1 MIGSS
6 GADIIY
12 SDERELTDFEMINLN
27 SKKNSIPVEY
37 FRKNLFNATTRESKE
52 LRRLKT
58 IYDDGEN
65 KVMVNRSLH
74 QNHRDLLSILF
85 TESKE
90 IITQKDGALII
101 KTNLY
106 QIAKH
111 MGYKKP
117 GDAIHLVKSYLYDLR
132 NTEMTFKSKSEN
144 VVFDEK
150 GGHRLIGEYE
160 YNTKDGDYL
169 IYIQAKTNKY
179 KILNFAVEIPKKIN
193 RKIIAIPNKLAK
205 TKALVSYILSNKA
218 LKNGISFTSVCDKL
232 DITEVDNKS
241 RFKRELKENADLLS
255 DFNIYYDVETNII
268 KYEQLCDIKFHR
280 AIDKSEIL
288 SKLENA
294 EQLVEEV
301 KEIPQQQLEA
311 PNLQAKEIERYIGKY
326 IKHKSNDVFG
336 SDNVAISK
344 IVEYQEQE
352 NDSNIIFYRLK
363 IESNLEGTQIT
374 TKWLSLDDIK
384 NIEER
389 GFISEKEYF

>member
-1 MIGSS
+1 MQGILC
-6 GADIIY
+6 ADIIY
-12 SDERELTDFEMINLN
+12 NDERELTDFEIINLN

-74 QNHRDLLSILF
+74 QKHRDLLSILF
-85 TESKE
+85 TENKE
-90 IITQKDGALII
+90 IITQKDGSLII

-111 MGYKKP
+111 MGYSKP
-117 GDAIHLVKSYLYDLR
+117 GDAIHLVKDYLYDLR
-132 NTEMTFKSKSEN
+132 NTEMTFKSKNEN
-144 VVFDEK
+144 VVYDEK

-160 YNTKDGDYL
+160 YNSTDGDYL

-218 LKNGISFTSVCDKL
+218 LKNGISFASVCDKL

-241 RFKRELKENADLLS
+241 RFKRELKENAKLLS

-288 SKLENA
+288 SKIGNIELIEDLELPH
-294 EQLVEEV
+294 QS
-301 KEIPQQQLEA
+301 EA
-311 PNLQAKEIERYIGKY
+311 PNLEAKEIERYLGKY
-326 IKHKSNDVFG
+326 IKHASKDVLG
-336 SDNVAISK
+336 KDNVAISK
-344 IVEYQEQE
+344 IVEYEEEE
-352 NDSNIIFYRLK
+352 NDSNIKFYRLK
-363 IESNLEGTQIT
+363 IESNIEGTRIF
-374 TKWLSLDDIK
+374 TKWLLLDEIK

>member
-1 MIGSS
+1 MIGSI

-74 QNHRDLLSILF
+74 QKHRDLLSILF

-90 IITQKDGALII
+90 IIPQKDGSLII

-111 MGYKKP
+111 MGYGKP
-117 GDAIHLVKSYLYDLR
+117 GDAIHLVKDYLYDLR
-132 NTEMTFKSKSEN
+132 NTEMTFKSKNEN

-160 YNTKDGDYL
+160 YNSKDGDYL
-169 IYIQAKTNKY
+169 VHIQAKTNKY

-218 LKNGISFTSVCDKL
+218 LKNGISFASVCDKL
-232 DITEVDNKS
+232 DITEADNKS
-241 RFKRELKENADLLS
+241 RFKRELKENAELLS
-255 DFNIYYDVETNII
+255 DFNIYYDIETNII
-268 KYEQLCDIKFHR
+268 KYEQIGDIKFHR
-280 AIDKSEIL
+280 AIERSEIL
-288 SKLENA
+288 SKIENA
-294 EQLVEEV
+294 AQIVEEV
-301 KEIPQQQLEA
+301 NVIPQQLIDA
-311 PNLQAKEIERYIGKY
+311 PNLQAKEIEKYIGKY

-336 SDNVAISK
+336 KENIAISK
-344 IVEYQEQE
+344 IIEFQEQE
-352 NDSNIIFYRLK
+352 SDSNMIFYRLK
-363 IESNLEGTQIT
+363 IESNLEGTQIF
-374 TKWLSLDDIK
+374 TKWLSLGDIK